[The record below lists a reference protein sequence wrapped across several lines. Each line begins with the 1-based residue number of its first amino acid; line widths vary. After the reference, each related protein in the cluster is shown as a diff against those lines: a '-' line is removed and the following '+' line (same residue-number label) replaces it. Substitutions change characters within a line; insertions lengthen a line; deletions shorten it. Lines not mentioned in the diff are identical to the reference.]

1 MPVGLRFLL
10 SDHCGG
16 SGRSADEH
24 PGRCRTGSEGH
35 KGATELTSENP
46 NPGAVSDPHPT
57 STGLLSWRG
66 ALLALVLG
74 LLMSTVGPC
83 PVQAAS
89 ASPET
94 VRIGAFLTGL
104 SDLDPSNKSF
114 SASFWLWSISNE
126 EAGSPLDRL
135 EFPNAIRIESPN
147 AISEAVAS
155 EIWNQRKI
163 VGSFRHGWDV
173 RRFPFDQQL
182 LRIELEEAENDSQSI
197 LFAADASNSGFDQD
211 INLSGWRIRSTRF
224 VSGTK
229 TYRTT
234 FGDPRLPPG
243 SASSYA
249 KVELQI
255 LLQRI
260 DQTGFWKL
268 TTGAFAASLIA
279 LASFGLR
286 VDHPSALSP
295 RFGLL
300 AGSAFAAVISLRNS
314 ANELGAA
321 GYTTLIDAVH
331 FTVLL
336 YIMVATSSGVIA
348 WRRFQKHGDAAAIKR
363 LEKRMAGISTS
374 VFISLIL
381 VLVIGSAL

>member
-1 MPVGLRFLL
+1 M
-10 SDHCGG
+10 
-16 SGRSADEH
+16 
-24 PGRCRTGSEGH
+24 
-35 KGATELTSENP
+35 
-46 NPGAVSDPHPT
+46 SDPHPT
-57 STGLLSWRG
+57 STGLVSWRG
-66 ALLALVLG
+66 ALLALALG
-74 LLMSTVGPC
+74 LLISMVGPR
-83 PVQAAS
+83 PVQAATP
-89 ASPET
+89 SPET

-104 SDLDPSNKSF
+104 SDLDPSKKSF
-114 SASFWLWSISNE
+114 SASFWLWSISNK

-135 EFPNAIRIESPN
+135 EFPNAIKIESPN
-147 AISEAVAS
+147 AISEATAS
-155 EIWNQRKI
+155 GIWQQRKI

-182 LRIELEEAENDSQSI
+182 LRIELEEAEKDSQSI
-197 LFAADASNSGFDQD
+197 LFAADASNSSFDRD
-211 INLSGWRIRSTRF
+211 INLSGWRIHSTRL

-268 TTGAFAASLIA
+268 TMGAFAASLIA

-300 AGSAFAAVISLRNS
+300 AGSAFAAVISLRSS

-321 GYTTLIDAVH
+321 GYATLIDAVH
-331 FTVLL
+331 IAVLL

-348 WRRFQKHGDAAAIKR
+348 WRRFQKHGDAAAIQR
-363 LEKRMAGISTS
+363 LEQRMAGISTF
-374 VFISLIL
+374 VFVSLIL
-381 VLVIGSAL
+381 WLVIGSAR